1 IQLKFH
7 IMKLRENYSRIRVSR
22 NHDSMPF
29 LDHLEEL
36 RWRLVKSLISIIIGA
51 IITFFFIDSLIDFLI
66 KPTQNL
72 KFPMDLQVLKV
83 QGMFMIK
90 WGIAL
95 VGGIVLAIP
104 VLTFQ
109 IWQFVSPGLYMKERR
124 YVAPLIIFTY
134 LSFLIGLTFAYTV
147 IIPFSL
153 DFFTSV
159 GIEEIENNFSINYYF
174 NFITWLMMGS
184 GLIFELPVLVFIL
197 SIFGLLTPAFMKHY
211 RRHAL
216 VVILVISAF
225 ITPPDPV
232 SLILMSIPLMLLYE
246 ISIGVSWLVNR
257 SKSD

>member
-1 IQLKFH
+1 
-7 IMKLRENYSRIRVSR
+7 MTDENS
-22 NHDSMPF
+22 SMPF

-36 RWRLVKSLISIIIGA
+36 RWRLVKSLGSVLVGA
-51 IITFFFIDSLIDFLI
+51 VITFYFIDSLIDFLI
-66 KPTQNL
+66 QPTQNL
-72 KFPMDLQVLKV
+72 ATPMDLQVLKV

-95 VGGIVLAIP
+95 IGGFVLAIP
-104 VLTFQ
+104 VLTYQ
-109 IWQFVSPGLYMKERR
+109 IWKFIAPGLYMNERR

-159 GIEEIENNFSINYYF
+159 GMEGIQNNFSINYYF
-174 NFITWLMMGS
+174 NFITWIMIGS

-197 SIFGLLTPAFMKHY
+197 SVFGLLTPAFMGHY
-211 RRHAL
+211 RRHAI
-216 VVILVISAF
+216 VVVLILSAF

-232 SLILMSIPLMLLYE
+232 SLVLMSIPLMLLYE
-246 ISIGVSWLVNR
+246 LSIGVSWLVNR
-257 SKSD
+257 NKQG